1 MTKRKKKIKAPSDFG
16 VQELVKTEDGLIR
29 KVDGSKLRIVF
40 ALDGR
45 RLEHEHKSVL
55 ENYYARN
62 LLDINNSENN
72 SRRYWAGYKFDQI
85 SENAGI
91 RQRVTASLKENL
103 GQGSKEHSVVS
114 SIDSYSEFHFIIKEL
129 GNHWHIIW
137 QVIVENKPA
146 KKQMDKLREALD
158 RLVEY
163 FKM

>member
-62 LLDINNSENN
+62 LLDISNSENN

-103 GQGSKEHSVVS
+103 GQE
-114 SIDSYSEFHFIIKEL
+114 IYFIHLTKF
-129 GNHWHIIW
+129 
-137 QVIVENKPA
+137 P
-146 KKQMDKLREALD
+146 
-158 RLVEY
+158 
-163 FKM
+163 FF